1 MATTSLGFRTGYLP
15 IFRRPL
21 PSVCRRTLYPNPGRH
36 PQATS
41 RQLPACYVVAHQA
54 SRLDCERQK
63 SPEYNRHKGQCQ
75 DTFLQCKYKTSCSC
89 TLKLS
94 DIKSKSNIDGGT

>member
-21 PSVCRRTLYPNPGRH
+21 PSVCRRTLYPNPGRRL
-36 PQATS
+36 QATS

-54 SRLDCERQK
+54 SRLDCERREI
-63 SPEYNRHKGQCQ
+63 PEYNLRKDQYL
-75 DTFLQCKYKTSCSC
+75 DTFLQYMCKSSCSR

-94 DIKSKSNIDGGT
+94 NIKGKHEK